1 MNSLLPLNVF
11 STCLSRQRGFMKE
24 LNASVTLNL
33 VGGGG
38 REDTASISQMVRQ
51 MFQNGSAQG
60 GD

>member
-11 STCLSRQRGFMKE
+11 SACLSRQRGFMKE